1 MDTPAKNARNI
12 MALEVIKNKSEGMTI
27 IDACDK
33 VGMPRSTFYY
43 IISNHPEYFIDIQQ
57 KIRESEIIEL
67 GMILSSK
74 LNTTAKLIQD
84 LLAPDTNPRDRLK
97 IFIAL
102 EKRIDEL
109 YKQVMAHSKGN
120 DQRTKEILTGP
131 IRQHMQSNITQAE
144 TIGQS
149 SLPDELWTKLDK

>member
-1 MDTPAKNARNI
+1 
-12 MALEVIKNKSEGMTI
+12 MALEVIKNQSEGMTI

-57 KIRESEIIEL
+57 KIRESEISEL
-67 GMILSSK
+67 LMILTHRFEM
-74 LNTTAKLIQD
+74 LVKLIQD
-84 LLAPDTNPRDRLK
+84 ELSPDTNPRDRLK
-97 IFIAL
+97 IWMVVNKML
-102 EKRIDEL
+102 DEL
-109 YKQVMAHSKGN
+109 TKQVYPHNKN

-131 IRQHMQSNITQAE
+131 LRQHVQSNITQAE